1 MVWVFKCFEND
12 IIMNNVNLHNL
23 MMGPN
28 FLRYTKILLRHHPYF
43 MFLSNLILP
52 YPKHKVDDIDRIKNY
67 GA

>member
-1 MVWVFKCFEND
+1 
-12 IIMNNVNLHNL
+12 MNNVNLHNL